1 MHVSSTGGV
10 GEPRGSH
17 WPTTCSREGGVAE
30 QGPIEM
36 TFRQRIKTTEVG
48 GVTVVTFVD
57 HKILEAPSIQELGEE
72 LFALVEQDG
81 YRSMLLDFSSVEFL
95 SSAALNKL
103 IILDKKIKDRGGELK
118 LCNLQPEIREVFVI
132 TRLNQ
137 LFDIK
142 TTKDEALQAF

>member
-1 MHVSSTGGV
+1 
-10 GEPRGSH
+10 
-17 WPTTCSREGGVAE
+17 
-30 QGPIEM
+30 M
-36 TFRQRIKTTEVG
+36 TVRRRIQTTEVG
-48 GVTVVTFVD
+48 GVNVVSFID
-57 HKILEAPSIQELGEE
+57 RKILEAPSIQELGEE
-72 LFALVEQDG
+72 LFSLVEQDG
-81 YRSMLLDFSSVEFL
+81 YRSMLLDFSNVEFL

-103 IILDKKIKDRGGELK
+103 IILDKKVKDRGGELK